1 MLLPSYLGVLVL
13 SQAIF
18 ELYYNWFK
26 TPSLNQ
32 WWIRSELWML
42 WVFYDTARCRLPQ
55 KGPLS
60 PQWSMVT
67 ESDTFDQTIFIRS
80 WLLSHKMYQVSCLG
94 LNLRPH
100 KRKTVHGWQQMI
112 RCDDPRFWS
121 SLLIQ
126 CQSWCGC
133 QRLSSSAPQN
143 LSTVSSIIT
152 PSLWRCPPR
161 VQTDP
166 VLANLGPPAAEMR
179 TPLRFL
185 K

>member
-1 MLLPSYLGVLVL
+1 
-13 SQAIF
+13 
-18 ELYYNWFK
+18 
-26 TPSLNQ
+26 
-32 WWIRSELWML
+32 ML

-60 PQWSMVT
+60 RIAMVT

-80 WLLSHKMYQVSCLG
+80 WPLSHKMYQVSCLG

-100 KRKTVHGWQQMI
+100 KRKTVYGWLQMI

-121 SLLIQ
+121 SLLIKR
-126 CQSWCGC
+126 QSWCGC
-133 QRLSSSAPQN
+133 RRLSSSTSQH
-143 LSTVSSIIT
+143 LSTVLSIIT

-185 K
+185 KEDGCGHWWPAKESLWRFLSRCSQCCLTRTSHQTTLLNL